1 MFIGIFPY
9 LWKKIL
15 LFDFLEKL
23 LILANFLCF
32 FTNLLVIK

>member
-9 LWKKIL
+9 FWKKNL
-15 LFDFLEKL
+15 LFGFLEKL

-32 FTNLLVIK
+32 FSNLLDIK